1 MPEYERGLGE
11 IQDQEKSIE
20 LTRLKNE
27 NASKRKSSIWNDVK
41 YLLQTKTYLFFS
53 LGFAMTSGLT
63 EIGVTFMPEL
73 LRRSFI
79 VLNDQPAC
87 KDDLFFVQYEHS
99 MNNDTKMTCTE
110 LQNDIRLQE
119 TQMDIDCN
127 SCAAEKISLIVGL
140 IGFIGG
146 IGGIVLGIYLYNL
159 TYKQSQ
165 RKSGAFVS
173 SFGALLASAACAV
186 LIFYLH
192 EIKSTLIIWLLLCVV
207 FITISLGFGIVVDV
221 SNRVIVPQKRSF
233 AQSFMNFIGA
243 GIGGTIPPYFSGK
256 IIENYMNEQIELLKN
271 LVLQPVDHQK
281 DNNLNFVDQIFK
293 FQYLRADGFLQG
305 IHLCIY
311 CGVLGAVFFMISS
324 LFWAEDEDEKEKS
337 IQS

>member
-1 MPEYERGLGE
+1 
-11 IQDQEKSIE
+11 
-20 LTRLKNE
+20 
-27 NASKRKSSIWNDVK
+27 
-41 YLLQTKTYLFFS
+41 
-53 LGFAMTSGLT
+53 MTSGLT

-79 VLNDQPAC
+79 VLNEQPAC
-87 KDDLFFVQYEHS
+87 KDDLFFVQYEHA
-99 MNNDTKMTCTE
+99 MNNNTKMTCQE
-110 LQNDIRLQE
+110 LQNDVRLQE
-119 TQMDIDCN
+119 MQETQNSENENFKMEIDCN

-159 TYKQSQ
+159 TYQKSQ

-207 FITISLGFGIVVDV
+207 FITISLSFGIVVDV
-221 SNRVIVPQKRSF
+221 SNRVIIPQKRSF

-256 IIENYMNEQIELLKN
+256 IIENYMDEQIELLKN